1 MRSVKALIPLF
12 LLLMLVSCQPAE
24 QAVQPPVAKIEAKEL
39 EIHGDVRVDNYYW
52 LKERENPEV
61 IAYLTAENDYTAKM
75 MANTE
80 DFQEKLF
87 EEIKGRIKQTDESVP
102 YFKNGYWYYSR
113 FEEGKEYAIYC
124 RKAGTLEA
132 EEEIMVDS
140 NMLAEGHPFFSIR
153 GLNVSTD
160 NKLLAYGVDTVGR
173 RFYTISF
180 MNIESGEMYDDVI
193 PDVTGNVAWAND
205 NKTVF
210 YGKQDPETLRSFQI
224 YLHELGSDPA
234 GDALIYQEDDDTFE
248 AYVWKTKSDRYIII
262 ASQQTLAAEYRFL
275 DADNPSG
282 EFTLFMP
289 REREHEYSI
298 DHFGDYFYIVSN
310 WDAQNFRLLKTPV
323 TATAQENWEEVI
335 PHREDVLLEGIE
347 IFKDYLV
354 LQERKNGLNQI
365 RIAPWDGGEE
375 HYIDFGE
382 PAYMAYVS
390 TNPEFDTP
398 VVRYRYSSLTTP
410 WSTYDYNM
418 ASREQELMKRDE
430 VLGDFDPANYTTE
443 RLWATAR
450 DGVKVPISLV
460 YKTELMKKDGTNPL
474 LLYAYGSYGSSTD
487 ATFSSI
493 RLTLVDRGVSYAI
506 AHVRGGQELGRWW
519 YDDGKLLKKKN
530 TFTDFIDCAKYL
542 CDEDYT
548 YADGLFAQGGSAG
561 GLLMGAIANMAPEQF
576 KGILAH
582 VPWVDVITTMLDPSI
597 PLTTSEYDEWGN
609 PNDKVYY
616 DYMLSYS
623 PYDQVEAKAYPNM
636 LVTTSLHDSQVQ
648 YFEPAKWVAKL
659 RALKTD
665 DNRLLLRT
673 NMEAGHGGASGRF
686 KRYRDYAFYYAFMF
700 DLLGITQ

>member
-1 MRSVKALIPLF
+1 MRSVSLVFVLGLLFALLSGCGPTAD
-12 LLLMLVSCQPAE
+12 VE
-24 QAVQPPVAKIEAKEL
+24 PPVAKIVPHEL
-39 EIHGDVRVDNYYW
+39 EKHGDVRVDNYYW
-52 LKERENPEV
+52 LNEREDPEV
-61 IAYLTAENDYTAKM
+61 IAYLEAENDYTAKK
-75 MANTE
+75 MAHTE
-80 DFQEKLF
+80 AFQEKLF

-102 YFKNGYWYYSR
+102 YFKNGYWYYTR
-113 FEEGKEYAIYC
+113 YEEGKEYAVYC
-124 RKAGTLEA
+124 RKLETLEA

-140 NMLAEGHPFFSIR
+140 NELAEGYTFFSIR
-153 GLNVSTD
+153 GMNVSND
-160 NKLLAYGVDTVGR
+160 NKIVAFGVDTVGR

-180 MNIESGEMYDDVI
+180 KNLESKEMLADVI
-193 PDVTGNVAWAND
+193 PDVTGNLAWAND
-205 NKTVF
+205 NKTIF
-210 YGKQDPETLRSFQI
+210 YGKQDPETLRSFQV
-224 YLHELGSDPA
+224 YRHELGTDPA
-234 GDALIYQEDDDTFE
+234 GDALIYQEDDDTFGT
-248 AYVWKTKSDRYIII
+248 YVWKTKSDRYVII

-289 REREHEYSI
+289 RERGHEYSI

-310 WDAQNFRLLKTPV
+310 WDAVNFRLLKTPV

-354 LQERKNGLNQI
+354 LQERKDGLTQI
-365 RIAPWDGGEE
+365 RISPWDGGEQY
-375 HYIDFGE
+375 YIDFGE
-382 PAYMAYVS
+382 PAYVAYVS

-398 VVRYRYSSLTTP
+398 LVRYMYSSLTTP

-418 ASREQELMKRDE
+418 ATREQTLMKRDE

-450 DGVKVPISLV
+450 DGIKVPVSLV
-460 YKTELMKKDGTNPL
+460 YRTELMKKDGSNPL

-487 ATFSSI
+487 PTFNSM
-493 RLTLVDRGVSYAI
+493 RLTLLDRGVSYAI

-530 TFTDFIDCAKYL
+530 TFTDFIDCGKYL
-542 CDEDYT
+542 CDEKYT
-548 YADGLFAQGGSAG
+548 SADKLFAQGGSAG
-561 GLLMGAIANMAPEQF
+561 GLLMGAIANMAPGQF

-597 PLTTSEYDEWGN
+597 PLTTSEYDEWGD
-609 PNDKVYY
+609 PNVKEYY

-623 PYDQVEAKAYPNM
+623 PYDQVTAQAYPNM

-659 RALKTD
+659 RVMKTD
-665 DNRLLLRT
+665 DNMLLLKT

-686 KRYRDYAFYYAFMF
+686 QRYREYAFYYAWMF
-700 DLLGITQ
+700 DLLGITE